1 MIIVKNLTK
10 KYNSSKDKTEEV
22 IALNDI
28 SLVLPDKGFVAIYG
42 ASGCGKSTL
51 LNVLGGL
58 DQADMGEMIV
68 NGRSTNGF
76 NQHDWN
82 SYRNQEVGFVFQN
95 YFLLPH
101 LNVFDNIAV
110 TLQMS
115 KQTDNLEE
123 KIHNALNQV
132 DLAKYGK
139 RYPRQLSG
147 GQQQRVAIARALI
160 ANPSIIL
167 TDEPT
172 GALDEKSSK
181 MVMKTLKDISK
192 DHLVVMVTHNE
203 RMAKEYAD
211 RLIEISY
218 GSIISDSNPLKV
230 DEVVATEKA
239 DLPEVHLPFKT
250 SIKWSLRNVV
260 KKKSRSIPIA
270 IASGIGLAA
279 AGIVLSMTQGINEFV
294 KIAQKNAIKD
304 YPVYVTCHS
313 KNSSESNEANL
324 IEFPDTADI
333 VIEKS
338 DYKAQEHYITMQ
350 KDFIDYMQNGLTPN
364 VDYDHFSTNGTIGF
378 NLFSKP
384 TADSYLK
391 VDTTRYLTCISPTTD
406 TYDFLINDQYDVI
419 ASDDGS
425 NDRLPRNKNELTL
438 VVDTYNRIDLGALQ
452 KMGFD
457 TSGDSIK
464 ASDVVGTKKYRIVSN
479 DDFYYLDNKEVVID
493 GATINRE
500 VYRPYGTSHYEELYN
515 DKSEIEL
522 TIVSIIRPKEHNN
535 NYIYSNCLLYH
546 PDLSKYLTN
555 ETDGLNT
562 KSEVVQAQINNEEWD
577 VVTGDN
583 FDTIYMS
590 NYEITPQY
598 QRESRLVELGALERV
613 TSYFYY
619 TENFEQRDTIIKYA
633 EKYKVDPDSNIIIK
647 TKDYL
652 ESVTSSF
659 SSLVRTFSIILLM
672 FSLVSILVAAIM
684 TAILTYISVIERK
697 REIGLLRSLGA
708 RQVDVSLMFI
718 SEASLIGIAAGVLGI
733 GLCYAFA
740 PLVSRVVVS
749 LIDVYN
755 SKMLKPSP
763 DQFSHVQFWLI
774 PVLFA
779 AAIAIGI
786 IASLVPAIIAG
797 NKKPAEA
804 LKE

>member
-1 MIIVKNLTK
+1 
-10 KYNSSKDKTEEV
+10 
-22 IALNDI
+22 
-28 SLVLPDKGFVAIYG
+28 
-42 ASGCGKSTL
+42 
-51 LNVLGGL
+51 
-58 DQADMGEMIV
+58 
-68 NGRSTNGF
+68 
-76 NQHDWN
+76 
-82 SYRNQEVGFVFQN
+82 
-95 YFLLPH
+95 
-101 LNVFDNIAV
+101 
-110 TLQMS
+110 
-115 KQTDNLEE
+115 
-123 KIHNALNQV
+123 
-132 DLAKYGK
+132 
-139 RYPRQLSG
+139 
-147 GQQQRVAIARALI
+147 
-160 ANPSIIL
+160 
-167 TDEPT
+167 
-172 GALDEKSSK
+172 
-181 MVMKTLKDISK
+181 MKTLKDVSK

-218 GSIISDSNPLKV
+218 GSIISDTAPLSMS
-230 DEVVATEKA
+230 DIGATNQKE
-239 DLPEVHLPFKT
+239 LPSVHLPFKT
-250 SIKWSLRNVV
+250 SIKWSFRNVI
-260 KKKSRSIPIA
+260 KKKGRSIPIA

-324 IEFPDTADI
+324 IEFPDSPDI

-350 KDFIDYMQNGLTPN
+350 QDFIEYMKGLKPN

-378 NLFSKP
+378 NLFSQP
-384 TADSYLK
+384 TNDSYIQI
-391 VDTTRYLTCISPTTD
+391 DATRYLTCISPTTD
-406 TYDFLINDQYDVI
+406 TYNFLIDDQYDVI

-425 NDRLPRNKNELTL
+425 KDRLPRNKGELTL

-452 KMGFD
+452 KMCFD

-464 ASDVVGTKKYRIVSN
+464 ASDIVGKKKYRIVSN
-479 DDFYYLDNKEVVID
+479 DDFYYKDTREVMID
-493 GATINRE
+493 GKAVNRE
-500 VYRPYGTSHYEELYN
+500 VYKTQGTSHYEDLFN
-515 DKSEIEL
+515 NKSQLEL

-535 NYIYSNCLLYH
+535 SYIYSNCLLYH
-546 PDLSKYLTN
+546 PDLSSYLTN
-555 ETDGLNT
+555 PTNGLNT
-562 KSEVVQAQINNEEWD
+562 KSEVVQTQIANEEYD
-577 VVTGDN
+577 VVTGEN
-583 FDTIYMS
+583 FETMYMS

-598 QRESRLVELGALERV
+598 QKESRLVELGATERV

-633 EKYKVDPDSNIIIK
+633 ENYKLDPDSNIVIK

-708 RQVDVSLMFI
+708 RQRDVSFMFI

-733 GLCYAFA
+733 GLGYAFA

-779 AAIAIGI
+779 AAIIIGVI
-786 IASLVPAIIAG
+786 SSLVPAIIAG
-797 NKKPAEA
+797 HKKPAEA

>member
-1 MIIVKNLTK
+1 MIVVKNLTK
-10 KYNSSKDKTEEV
+10 KYNSKDKAEEV
-22 IALNDI
+22 IALNNVT
-28 SLVLPDKGFVAIYG
+28 LALPDKGFVAVYG

-58 DQADMGEMIV
+58 DQADSGEMIV
-68 NGRSTNGF
+68 NGRSTSGF
-76 NQHDWN
+76 GSHDWN

-123 KIHNALNQV
+123 KIRQALKEV
-132 DLAKYGK
+132 DLAKYEK

-172 GALDEKSSK
+172 GALDEKSAK
-181 MVMKTLKDISK
+181 LVMKTLKNVSV

-218 GSIISDSNPLKV
+218 GSIIFDSNPLNADNV
-230 DEVVATEKA
+230 EVINKKP
-239 DLPEVHLPFKT
+239 LSSVHLPFKT
-250 SIKWSLRNVV
+250 SAKWSLRNVI
-260 KKKSRSIPIA
+260 KKKGRSIPIA

-279 AGIVLSMTQGINEFV
+279 AGVVLSMTQGVNDYV
-294 KIAQKNAIKD
+294 KIAQKAAIKD

-313 KNSSESNEANL
+313 KNSSESNEINL
-324 IEFPDTADI
+324 IEYPDSPDI
-333 VIEKS
+333 IIEKS

-350 KDFIDYMQNGLTPN
+350 QNFIEYMQGLEAG
-364 VDYDHFSTNGTIGF
+364 VDYAHVSTNKAVMF
-378 NLFSKP
+378 NLLTMP
-384 TADSYLK
+384 TVDSYTK
-391 VDTTRYLTCISPTTD
+391 VDSTRYTTCISPTTE
-406 TYDFLINDQYDVI
+406 TYKFLLDDQYDII
-419 ASDDGS
+419 AGE
-425 NDRLPRNKNELTL
+425 RLPQNKNELTL

-452 KMGFD
+452 RMGFD

-464 ASDVVGTKKYRIVSN
+464 ASDIINKKEYAIVSN
-479 DDFYYLDNKEVVID
+479 DKFFYPENKEVETES
-493 GATINRE
+493 GAVNRE
-500 VYRPYGTSHYEELYN
+500 IYKMYGTSHYKDLY
-515 DKSEIEL
+515 DDADLKL
-522 TIVSIIRPKEHNN
+522 KIVSIIRPKKTTTSS
-535 NYIYSNCLLYH
+535 IYSNILLYH
-546 PDLSKYLTN
+546 PDLLDYLLDENT
-555 ETDGLNT
+555 GLNS
-562 KSEVVQAQINNEEWD
+562 KSAIVNAQKNHKEWD
-577 VVTGDN
+577 VITGEN
-583 FDTIYMS
+583 YVATYTS
-590 NYEITPQY
+590 GYEITPQY
-598 QRESRLVELGALERV
+598 QYESRLVELGGKDRV

-619 TENFEQRDTIIKYA
+619 TDTFEQRNRIIDYA
-633 EKYKVDPDSNIIIK
+633 TKYKIDPESNIIIK

-659 SSLVRTFSIILLM
+659 SSLVQTFSIILLM
-672 FSLVSILVAAIM
+672 FSLVSILVAGIM
-684 TAILTYISVIERK
+684 TAILTYVSVIERK

-708 RQVDVSLMFI
+708 RQRDVSYMFI
-718 SEASLIGIAAGVLGI
+718 LEAAIIGVVAGFLGV

-740 PLVSRVVVS
+740 PLVSRVVVN
-749 LIDVYN
+749 LIGMYN
-755 SKMLKPSP
+755 TKILTPSA
-763 DQFSHVQFWLI
+763 DQFSRVQFWLI

-779 AAIAIGI
+779 AAIIIGI
-786 IASLVPAIIAG
+786 ISSLVPAIIAG
-797 NKKPAEA
+797 HKKPAEA